1 MQVDHVCW
9 LVEDSAVAEA
19 ALRAVGLGSVPGVFY
34 AHSGTQHWTVP
45 LAFPQYVEHLTLVDP
60 SAPHAP
66 VRDGLFS
73 WAVLVDDLEAVSVRH
88 GLEIADFTVPQADG
102 TLRGWRSVTGP
113 AHLPFFIDY
122 PRNGDRAA
130 RWDVLREQA
139 GHDVV
144 AGGFTRLVVE
154 GDAGELSDWLG
165 PHDLPVVV
173 VPGERGL
180 VSTEVATNRG
190 PVTLPLEG

>member
-9 LVEDSAVAEA
+9 LVDDASVAEA
-19 ALRAVGLGSVPGVFY
+19 ALRAVGLGTVPGVFY

-45 LAFPQYVEHLTLVDP
+45 LAFPAYAEVLTLVDP

-66 VRDGLFS
+66 RRTGLFS
-73 WAVLVDDLEAVSVRH
+73 WAVLVDDLDAVAARH
-88 GLEIADFTVPQADG
+88 GLPIADFTLPQPDG

-113 AHLPFFIDY
+113 DHLPFFIDY
-122 PRNGDRAA
+122 PRNGHRAS
-130 RWDVLREQA
+130 RWDVLRSEA
-139 GHDVV
+139 GHDVE

-154 GDAGELSDWLG
+154 GDVDELADWLG

-173 VPGERGL
+173 GPGERGL
-180 VSTEVATNRG
+180 VSAEVATSRG
-190 PVTLPLEG
+190 PLTLPL